1 MSENTPIQRL
11 LGSIKVNEETACWE
25 WQKHLVKGYG
35 RLRVDGKSVY
45 AHRFAYLT
53 WNGGIPDDCEIDHLC
68 RNTTCC
74 NPDHLEAVT
83 HGENMLRSPLVGQYV
98 REITHCKHGHEFTDE
113 NTYTRP
119 DGWRTCRTCNAAA
132 ARRYKRSKDGAE

>member
-35 RLRVDGKSVY
+35 R
-45 AHRFAYLT
+45 
-53 WNGGIPDDCEIDHLC
+53 
-68 RNTTCC
+68 
-74 NPDHLEAVT
+74 
-83 HGENMLRSPLVGQYV
+83 
-98 REITHCKHGHEFTDE
+98 
-113 NTYTRP
+113 
-119 DGWRTCRTCNAAA
+119 TCNAAA